1 MNSSF
6 DLLHHPGT
14 SGIEDGAEDRAPSL
28 DMRSERLY
36 TLWRLATQR
45 YVEDEERILAIL
57 KESCRV
63 LGMDLALVGEVI
75 DGLYRVHYAHD
86 PECRM
91 VQGMEM
97 ELFNTPCKFVY
108 ELRESHF
115 IDDLQANPMTV
126 FMPVVCDLN
135 MQVYAGTPVWV
146 GERIWGVLAF
156 AGTRQFD
163 ETRTEENIAFLELVA
178 AWLGQLLLERQ
189 QRLILEKQALTDQLT
204 HLPNR
209 RAAEQRL
216 RNELAQAK
224 RRQNGFVLALCDLDH
239 FKLINDR
246 YGHEVGDTILAG
258 VAQFFQSLLR
268 EEDWVA
274 RWGGEEFLFFL
285 RTEDLADGLHVV
297 DRLREQLSN
306 HIFQTHAG
314 ALSVTLSA
322 GVAAPAEDERDLD
335 RVLAEADSCLY
346 EAKRTGRDRVLS
358 GSNIKNTLRMAGVLK
373 HAAREKR
380 VRVAYQAI
388 VDLKDNFR
396 TVAGEALAR
405 VQTHDGS
412 IITAGEFV
420 EAAEGLHLMHEIDLE
435 VSRQVFQRC
444 VNHLN
449 DGSLTPGFAHFVNLS
464 PQFLARRNLVDEMLA
479 NAMHYCNTCAVPL
492 GPVKP
497 VVFEITERQYIHDLE
512 DIVEELQ
519 PLLNFGFRLALDDF
533 GSGYSSLLYLA
544 KLPVSFI
551 KIEGWLVRNMLED
564 SKARGLVRS
573 LVAMARE
580 QGIKTIAESVENEQT
595 AYILQE
601 YGVDW
606 AQGFYFGRPLLDSG
620 VNGLMG

>member
-1 MNSSF
+1 M
-6 DLLHHPGT
+6 DPLHSRST
-14 SGIEDGAEDRAPSL
+14 FSNEDGARIAAPNL

-36 TLWRLATQR
+36 SLWRLATQR
-45 YVEDEERILAIL
+45 YVEDDARILAIL

-63 LGMDLALVGEVI
+63 LGMDLALAGEVS
-75 DGLYRVHYAHD
+75 DGRYRVHYAYD

-91 VQGMEM
+91 VQGMEL
-97 ELFNTPCKFVY
+97 ELSTTPCQFVY
-108 ELRESHF
+108 ESRESHF
-115 IDDLQANPMTV
+115 IEDMQANPMTSS
-126 FMPVVCDLN
+126 MPMVRELR

-146 GERIWGVLAF
+146 GERTWGVLAF

-216 RNELAQAK
+216 RNELAQSR
-224 RRQNGFVLALCDLDH
+224 RRQNGFALALCDLDH

-246 YGHEVGDTILAG
+246 YGHEVGDAILNG
-258 VAQFFQSLLR
+258 VAGFFQSLLR

-285 RTEDLADGLHVV
+285 RTDDLADGVQVV
-297 DRLREQLSN
+297 DRLREQLGG
-306 HIFQTHAG
+306 HIFQTRAG

-322 GVAAPAEDERDLD
+322 GVAVPDKGEPDLD
-335 RVLAEADSCLY
+335 KVLAEADSCLY
-346 EAKRTGRDRVLS
+346 EAKRTGRDRVVA
-358 GSNIKNTLRMAGVLK
+358 GSNIKNTLRIAGLLK
-373 HAAREKR
+373 HAVREKR
-380 VRVAYQAI
+380 VRVAFQPI
-388 VDLKDNFR
+388 VDLQDNFR
-396 TVAGEALAR
+396 PVADEAMAR
-405 VQTHDGS
+405 VQIPDGS
-412 IITAGEFV
+412 LLAMGDFG
-420 EAAEGLHLMHEIDLE
+420 EAAEGLQLMHEIDLE
-435 VSRQVFQRC
+435 VSRQVFQHC
-444 VNHLN
+444 VQDLN

-464 PQFLARRNLVDEMLA
+464 PQFLARRSLVEEMLS
-479 NAMHYCNTCAVPL
+479 NAMRYCQTCSVPL

-512 DIVEELQ
+512 DVVDELQ
-519 PLLNFGFRLALDDF
+519 PLLDFGFRLALDSF

-551 KIEGWLVRNMLED
+551 KIEGWLVRNMLEA
-564 SKARGLVRS
+564 SKAQGLVRS

-580 QGIKTIAESVENEQT
+580 QGIKTIAESVEDEKT
-595 AYILQE
+595 AFMLRQ

-606 AQGFYFGRPLLDSG
+606 AQGFYFGRPLLGSG
-620 VNGLMG
+620 VNGLMD